1 MRISSFLAGQW
12 QDNGQTLAQV
22 FCALDGTVM
31 GDVVGHNTNMGD
43 ALNYARTV
51 GGPALRNLT
60 YAQRGQLLK
69 AVAATLAEN
78 KAKYAE
84 LSYRNNGATDTD
96 TFLDVEGGIGTLK
109 YYASLSKGLGERHW
123 MTEGDIEPVTKDE
136 NFRAVHLLT
145 PIRGVAVH
153 INAFNF
159 PAWGM
164 LEKLAVSLLAGVPML
179 VKPATATLPVAYE
192 MVRDIVAAEILPAG
206 VLSLLAGGGRDLL
219 DHITSQDAVA
229 FTGSAD
235 TAEKLASHPRMI
247 SEHVR
252 FNAEADSINSSILGP
267 DLTSESDGF
276 KSFIHEVSKE
286 MTIKAG
292 QKCTAVRRIFVPAA
306 LLDDAQQAL
315 SNKLAKGVLG
325 DPKRESVTMGPL
337 VSASQKQAV
346 VEGTERLASECELV
360 FEGNQ
365 SIDGDENGYYVT
377 QKLMLCRNPVD
388 AKVVHST
395 EVFGPVS
402 TLMPY
407 SSNEELFEL
416 VRRGGGS
423 LVSSIFTNDDE
434 FAFSAVAELASS
446 HGRLLVVDDTISRG
460 HSGHGNVMPN
470 CNHGGPGRAG
480 GGSELG
486 GLRGLGFYNVR
497 TAVQTNVNRAAT
509 LAGEIS

>member
-267 DLTSESDGF
+267 DLTSEYRRF
-276 KSFIHEVSKE
+276 QIIHS
-286 MTIKAG
+286 
-292 QKCTAVRRIFVPAA
+292 
-306 LLDDAQQAL
+306 
-315 SNKLAKGVLG
+315 
-325 DPKRESVTMGPL
+325 
-337 VSASQKQAV
+337 
-346 VEGTERLASECELV
+346 
-360 FEGNQ
+360 
-365 SIDGDENGYYVT
+365 
-377 QKLMLCRNPVD
+377 
-388 AKVVHST
+388 
-395 EVFGPVS
+395 
-402 TLMPY
+402 
-407 SSNEELFEL
+407 
-416 VRRGGGS
+416 
-423 LVSSIFTNDDE
+423 
-434 FAFSAVAELASS
+434 
-446 HGRLLVVDDTISRG
+446 
-460 HSGHGNVMPN
+460 
-470 CNHGGPGRAG
+470 
-480 GGSELG
+480 
-486 GLRGLGFYNVR
+486 
-497 TAVQTNVNRAAT
+497 
-509 LAGEIS
+509 